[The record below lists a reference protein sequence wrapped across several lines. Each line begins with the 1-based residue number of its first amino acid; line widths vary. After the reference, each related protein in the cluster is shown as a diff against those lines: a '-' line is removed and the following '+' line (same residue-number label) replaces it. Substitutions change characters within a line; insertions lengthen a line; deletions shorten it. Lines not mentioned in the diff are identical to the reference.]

1 MPRAP
6 LPHRPPHQLFTRLPE
21 PRPPLALPGRQ
32 QRAPRAPAALSPAA
46 PRRRSLWPPQSQGR
60 PVRLGSEGPA
70 ARARQRRDS
79 APGGSP
85 SAPQPAARGGPRP
98 AGLGRAGAAPV
109 FSASPQGRQFP
120 AQPTPTAAPAPRPPP
135 GLAPRPH
142 TAPAFTHGQG
152 TGHGSV
158 SVQSTAAA
166 YLQNHFLSSIH
177 IAYLTVA
184 FSMAGTPKLS
194 SPGEHL

>member
-70 ARARQRRDS
+70 AAGQRSRRL
-79 APGGSP
+79 PLSP
-85 SAPQPAARGGPRP
+85 SAGGAGRATARRARPGRGSARVQCEPSGKAMPSPAHTHSCPSPAAT
-98 AGLGRAGAAPV
+98 AGTGALAPYSSCLHPRAGHRARLCQRAKHCGSLLTEP
-109 FSASPQGRQFP
+109 FSLFN
-120 AQPTPTAAPAPRPPP
+120 
-135 GLAPRPH
+135 
-142 TAPAFTHGQG
+142 THCIFNCC
-152 TGHGSV
+152 
-158 SVQSTAAA
+158 
-166 YLQNHFLSSIH
+166 L
-177 IAYLTVA
+177 
-184 FSMAGTPKLS
+184 
-194 SPGEHL
+194 

>member
-1 MPRAP
+1 MPPAP

-32 QRAPRAPAALSPAA
+32 QRAPRAPAALSPAG
-46 PRRRSLWPPQSQGR
+46 PRRRSLCPPQRQGR

-70 ARARQRRDS
+70 AAGQRSRRLPFGPSAGGAGRATAGRAR
-79 APGGSP
+79 
-85 SAPQPAARGGPRP
+85 
-98 AGLGRAGAAPV
+98 RAGAAPV

-135 GLAPRPH
+135 GLAPWPH

-158 SVQSTAAA
+158 SVQSTAAT